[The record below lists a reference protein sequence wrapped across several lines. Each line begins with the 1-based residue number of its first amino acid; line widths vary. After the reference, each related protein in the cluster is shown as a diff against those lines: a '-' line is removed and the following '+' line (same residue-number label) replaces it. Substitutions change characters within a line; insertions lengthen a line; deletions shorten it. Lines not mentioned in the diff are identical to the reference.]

1 MAYLGIPFK
10 GLSKLMGSTETKNKL
25 NQIFPTK
32 KNQIQKFGFFSFL
45 KRHTTRLQR
54 VCKGA
59 QILQV

>member
-32 KNQIQKFGFFSFL
+32 KTNTEVWVFFFS
-45 KRHTTRLQR
+45 
-54 VCKGA
+54 
-59 QILQV
+59 